1 MTKPLLILPFD
12 HRSSFSKN
20 ILGLEGK
27 LNNQQQKEI
36 SNLKEIIF
44 ESFLKVQKKYHYRD
58 YFGILVD
65 EEYGSE
71 IIKKAKKSKAKIC
84 LPVEKSGQAE
94 LQFAYGRSFGQHIT
108 KFKPDYV
115 KVLVRYN
122 PLNKEVNKKQLQKL
136 KELNKFCRKNNY
148 QIILELLVPSTNRD
162 LKIAKTENN
171 YNRQLRLKRT
181 LGAIKEIKKVI
192 QISIWKLEGFDKIG
206 WSKIIKATNQKS
218 KIIFLGRGEEK
229 ALVAKWLKAALPYK
243 EIIGFAIGRTVFLE
257 PLKQYA
263 AGKINKEYA
272 VKKIADNFNYFV
284 RLWAQSRSLE
294 L

>member
-27 LNNQQQKEI
+27 LNNRQNKEI
-36 SNLKEIIF
+36 AKFKEIIF
-44 ESFLKVQKKYHYRD
+44 EAFLKVQKKYRHRD

-65 EEYGSE
+65 EEYGSK

-84 LPVEKSGQAE
+84 LPVERSGQAE

-108 KFKPDYV
+108 RIKPDYV

-122 PLNKEVNKKQLQKL
+122 PLNKTINKRQLQKL
-136 KELNKFCRKNNY
+136 KELDNFCRKNNY
-148 QIILELLVPSTNRD
+148 QIILELLVPPTDRD

-171 YNRQLRLKRT
+171 YHRQLRLKRT
-181 LGAIKEIKKVI
+181 LGAIKEI
-192 QISIWKLEGFDKIG
+192 QPAISINIWKLEGFDKIS
-206 WSKIIKATNQKS
+206 WPKIIKAANQKS

-243 EIIGFAIGRTVFLE
+243 EIIGFAIGRTVFLN

-263 AGKINKEYA
+263 AGQINKKTTA
-272 VKKIADNFNYFV
+272 KKIAQNFDYFV
-284 RLWAQSRSLE
+284 QLWATNRNLE